1 MVRQLVPKNR
11 GPMIIAAC
19 DRSEYAYENPK
30 GDNGLFTAAVL
41 EALGE
46 AFDKADG
53 SGTGKADGLLDPRE
67 LFHYVRRRLPGLL
80 ADAGKPGQQHPQ
92 MFPPE
97 LELDLDRK
105 DRNQYG
111 YAIALRPL
119 AAAPKGRQP

>member
-11 GPMIIAAC
+11 GPLIIAAC
-19 DRSEYAYENPK
+19 DQSEYAYENPK

-46 AFDKADG
+46 AFDRADG
-53 SGTGKADGLLDPRE
+53 SGTNGKADGRLDPRE
-67 LFHYVRRRLPGLL
+67 LFYYVRHRLPGLL
-80 ADAGKPGQQHPQ
+80 ADAGKPGLQHPQ

-97 LELDLDRK
+97 LALDLDRK

-119 AAAPKGRQP
+119 TAAPKGR